1 VLFKSVPTVIPQ
13 ICIEEE
19 EAGGNTFWL
28 CSKINKAVFNFHAFP
43 CGMNAFGVA
52 TAAESSMVP
61 KAAIAATKTK
71 AITMTHTP
79 TDSGGK

>member
-1 VLFKSVPTVIPQ
+1 
-13 ICIEEE
+13 
-19 EAGGNTFWL
+19 
-28 CSKINKAVFNFHAFP
+28 VFNFHAFP